1 MLVGGDLGFLSSLV
15 VAAFVAVFGP
25 VLGFVVRRKWRRSVA
40 RREEIK
46 RLLVLASEEAARVE
60 VQAAQEYG
68 YGYGYGYSNSYDDSL
83 KEDDDVASTTTTT
96 ISSSTST
103 TTTSTSYSGGSR
115 QLQYQCAV
123 CSSPTSTRCKQCK
136 AVRYCSG
143 KCQILHWR
151 QGHKDECR
159 PVSNLDHRNDVEAK
173 SHLKAYKQEPNGSH
187 LKSTEVQGRHSSES
201 GDASPEDAALL
212 RSKHSATS
220 DGKHATVGQ
229 SLTETKSPNLNS
241 SFVLNSSSCEHL
253 DLSTSSESSV
263 DHSASDSND
272 SDASDSHR
280 SAVIDTVKIQTSHSK
295 VGRFKPSYTEQPQL
309 VCIADNDSTSGK
321 YNRTKPSI
329 HGEARSKYSTST
341 SSSIDNS
348 SESSLTAA
356 TPSSGF
362 WEGAVPYTRS
372 RIGSLDNIANSPSR
386 NACDIKISD
395 SQSTSCRPP
404 QIARPLIAGLGEQ
417 GSNSKKNL
425 ENPNP
430 IIVEVRKPVNRA
442 ESGFEVKDETESR
455 RSSASRSVTLNQLD
469 VHDSRAKCTLSS
481 EEARC
486 SSSSASGNLKNH
498 DGLKVSRLPSS
509 SPSKSYRGVEGST
522 NVLQMP
528 KDRQKESSPAK
539 VSGNI
544 SSSNGRHDIQNV
556 KTAKVDSTQVA
567 SACSAESSV
576 PLPNARNGLKS
587 VLTFVDQLRG
597 SKTTRLNSPGD
608 GCEVIGRYDNK
619 GLFPYESF
627 VKLHNW
633 KNELRPFGLV
643 NCGNSC
649 YANAVLQCLAFTPP
663 LTSYFL
669 QGLHSKT
676 CEKKGWCFTCEFER
690 LVLKA
695 KDGISPLSPSSI
707 ISHLES
713 IGSNLG
719 NGREEDAHEFL
730 RYVIDTMQSICL
742 KEAGV
747 TAPGSFE
754 EETSLVGLTFGGY
767 LRSKIECMRCGGKSE
782 RQERMMDLTVEIDGD
797 IGTLEEAL
805 KQFTHTETLDG
816 ENKYRCG
823 RCKSYEKAKKK
834 LKVLEAPNV
843 LTIALKRF
851 QSGKFGK
858 LNKTIKFPEILNLA
872 PYMSGTSD
880 KSPVYQLYGV
890 VVHLD
895 VMNAAFSGHYVCY
908 VRNFQN
914 KWYKV
919 DDSSVRS
926 VELERVLS
934 KGAYMLLYSRCSP
947 RAPRIMRSLTIPRDP
962 RRSKQLT
969 CKSRSHTRSPWDS
982 SHGDSAAQTCNE
994 CSYPSHTS
1002 VRPSRSIFEDDS
1014 SSEQSSFFS
1023 EHGSCSTDSTN
1034 RDSMS
1039 TDDLNIDIF
1048 GESGSSWSYPMR
1060 SSSDS
1065 DTSSSSS
1072 SPSPLYSRHSPLAD
1086 LDRYASAHEE
1096 TTCSY
1101 SGNAEAV
1108 GDGQGFWTG
1117 LPDRIGYA
1125 AVPESNGRTPS
1136 LCPNS
1141 TKHCRKVV
1149 SSHSSSKT
1157 DSSRLGRVNPCDKSK
1172 SPVTCRDR

>member
-1 MLVGGDLGFLSSLV
+1 MLVGGDLGFLSSVV
-15 VAAFVAVFGP
+15 VAAFVAVIGP
-25 VLGFVVRRKWRRSVA
+25 VLGLVVRRKWRRSVA

-46 RLLVLASEEAARVE
+46 MLLVLASEEAARVE
-60 VQAAQEYG
+60 LQAAQEYG
-68 YGYGYGYSNSYDDSL
+68 YGYGYTNSYGDSP
-83 KEDDDVASTTTTT
+83 KEDDVAS
-96 ISSSTST
+96 SSPS
-103 TTTSTSYSGGSR
+103 TTSTSSSGGSR

-123 CSSPTSTRCKQCK
+123 CSSPTSTRCSQCK

-151 QGHKDECR
+151 KGHKDECR
-159 PVSNLDHRNDVEAK
+159 PVSNLDHHSDVEAK

-187 LKSTEVQGRHSSES
+187 LKSTEVEGRHSSES
-201 GDASPEDAALL
+201 GDTSPEEAALL
-212 RSKHSATS
+212 RSKHTATS
-220 DGKHATVGQ
+220 NGKHDTVGQ
-229 SLTETKSPNLNS
+229 SLTETISPKLHS
-241 SFVLNSSSCEHL
+241 SEHL
-253 DLSTSSESSV
+253 DLTTSSESSV

-280 SAVIDTVKIQTSHSK
+280 SAVTDTVKIQTNHSK
-295 VGRFKPSYTEQPQL
+295 VDRFKPSYSEQPQL
-309 VCIADNDSTSGK
+309 VRTADNDSTSGK
-321 YNRTKPSI
+321 YNCTKSSI
-329 HGEARSKYSTST
+329 HGDAQSKYSTST
-341 SSSIDNS
+341 SSSIDDS
-348 SESSLTAA
+348 SKSSLTESS

-372 RIGSLDNIANSPSR
+372 RIGSLDNTANSPSR

-395 SQSTSCRPP
+395 SQSTSY
-404 QIARPLIAGLGEQ
+404 ARPLIAGVGKQ

-442 ESGFEVKDETESR
+442 ESRFEVKDETESR
-455 RSSASRSVTLNQLD
+455 RSSASRSVTSNQVD
-469 VHDSRAKCTLSS
+469 VHDSRDKCTLPS
-481 EEARC
+481 EEGRY
-486 SSSSASGNLKNH
+486 SLSSASGNIKNH
-498 DGLKVSRLPSS
+498 DGLEVSSLPSL
-509 SPSKSYRGVEGST
+509 SPNKSHRGVEGST
-522 NVLQMP
+522 SFLQMP

-539 VSGNI
+539 ISGNI
-544 SSSNGRHDIQNV
+544 SSTNGRHDIQNV
-556 KTAKVDSTQVA
+556 KSAKINSTQVV
-567 SACSAESSV
+567 SACSAESAV
-576 PLPNARNGLKS
+576 PLPNAKNGLKS
-587 VLTFVDQLRG
+587 SVLKVVDQFRG
-597 SKTTRLNSPGD
+597 SKPTRLNSPGD
-608 GCEVIGRYDNK
+608 ECEGIGRYGNK

-676 CEKKGWCFTCEFER
+676 CEKKGWCFTCEFES

-695 KDGISPLSPSSI
+695 KDGNSPLSPSNI

-919 DDSSVRS
+919 DDSSVKS

-982 SHGDSAAQTCNE
+982 SHGDSAGQTCKE
-994 CSYPSHTS
+994 CSYSSHTS

-1023 EHGSCSTDSTN
+1023 ELGSCSTDSTN

-1048 GESGSSWSYPMR
+1048 GESGGCWNYPLR

-1096 TTCSY
+1096 TSCSC
-1101 SGNAEAV
+1101 SGDAETA
-1108 GDGQGFWTG
+1108 GDCQGFWTG
-1117 LPDRIGYA
+1117 LPDRNGYA
-1125 AVPESNGRTPS
+1125 AGVSESNGRTPS

-1149 SSHSSSKT
+1149 SSSKT

>member
-60 VQAAQEYG
+60 LQAAEEYG
-68 YGYGYGYSNSYDDSL
+68 YGYGYSYNSL
-83 KEDDDVASTTTTT
+83 KEDDVFVETQASSPPSPSA
-96 ISSSTST
+96 SSSS
-103 TTTSTSYSGGSR
+103 TTTSTSYSGTR

-123 CSSPTSTRCKQCK
+123 CSSPTSTRCSQCK

-159 PVSNLDHRNDVEAK
+159 PVSNLDSRNDVEAK
-173 SHLKAYKQEPNGSH
+173 SHLKTYKQEPNGSH
-187 LKSTEVQGRHSSES
+187 LKSTEVEGRHSSES
-201 GDASPEDAALL
+201 RDASSEGAALL
-212 RSKHSATS
+212 RSKHTATS
-220 DGKHATVGQ
+220 DGKHGTVGQ

-241 SFVLNSSSCEHL
+241 TFVLRSSSCEHL
-253 DLSTSSESSV
+253 DLSTSGSSV

-280 SAVIDTVKIQTSHSK
+280 SAVIDTVDIQTNHSK
-295 VGRFKPSYTEQPQL
+295 VDRFNPSYEEQPQL
-309 VCIADNDSTSGK
+309 VRTADNDSMSGK
-321 YNRTKPSI
+321 YKHTEPSI
-329 HGEARSKYSTST
+329 QGNARSKYWTST
-341 SSSIDNS
+341 SSIIDDL
-348 SESSLTAA
+348 SESSLTEPS
-356 TPSSGF
+356 TSSSGF
-362 WEGAVPYTRS
+362 WEGPVPCTKS
-372 RIGSLDNIANSPSR
+372 RIGSLDSIADSPSR

-395 SQSTSCRPP
+395 PQSTSCRPP
-404 QIARPLIAGLGEQ
+404 EVARPLISGVGEQ
-417 GSNSKKNL
+417 GSKSKKNP
-425 ENPNP
+425 ENPSP
-430 IIVEVRKPVNRA
+430 ITVEVRKPVNRA
-442 ESGFEVKDETESR
+442 ESRFEVKDETESR
-455 RSSASRSVTLNQLD
+455 RSSAPRSVTSDQFD
-469 VHDSRAKCTLSS
+469 VHNSPDKCTLTS
-481 EEARC
+481 EEGRY
-486 SSSSASGNLKNH
+486 SSSSASANLKNH
-498 DGLKVSRLPSS
+498 DGLKVSSLPFS
-509 SPSKSYRGVEGST
+509 SPNKSYRGVEGST
-522 NVLQMP
+522 SVLQMP
-528 KDRQKESSPAK
+528 KNRQKESSPAK
-539 VSGNI
+539 ISDNI

-556 KTAKVDSTQVA
+556 KPAKIDGTQVA
-567 SACSAESSV
+567 SACSAESSA
-576 PLPNARNGLKS
+576 PLPNAKNGLKS
-587 VLTFVDQLRG
+587 SVLKVVDQLRG
-597 SKTTRLNSPGD
+597 SKLTRLNSLGD
-608 GCEVIGRYDNK
+608 ECEVIGRYGNK

-669 QGLHSKT
+669 QGLHFKT
-676 CEKKGWCFTCEFER
+676 CEKKGWCFMCEFES
-690 LVLKA
+690 LVLRA
-695 KDGISPLSPSSI
+695 KNGNSPLSPSSI

-742 KEAGV
+742 KEAGA

-754 EETSLVGLTFGGY
+754 EETSLMGLTFGGY
-767 LRSKIECMRCGGKSE
+767 LRSKIECMRCGFKSE

-805 KQFTHTETLDG
+805 RQFTHTETLDG

-919 DDSSVRS
+919 DDSLVKP

-962 RRSKQLT
+962 RRSKQLI

-982 SHGDSAAQTCNE
+982 SHGDSTGQTCKE

-1002 VRPSRSIFEDDS
+1002 IRPSRSIFEDDS

-1023 EHGSCSTDSTN
+1023 ELGSCSTDSTN
-1034 RDSMS
+1034 RDSTS

-1048 GESGSSWSYPMR
+1048 GESGGSWNSPWR

-1072 SPSPLYSRHSPLAD
+1072 SPSPLYSRHSPLSD

-1096 TTCSY
+1096 TSSSCS
-1101 SGNAEAV
+1101 GDAETA

-1117 LPDRIGYA
+1117 LADHIGYA
-1125 AVPESNGRTPS
+1125 GVPETSGRTPS
-1136 LCPNS
+1136 LCPNP

-1149 SSHSSSKT
+1149 SSHNSSKT

>member
-46 RLLVLASEEAARVE
+46 RLLVLASEEAARAE
-60 VQAAQEYG
+60 LLAAEEYG
-68 YGYGYGYSNSYDDSL
+68 YGYGGYSYDIL
-83 KEDDDVASTTTTT
+83 KEDDVFVEPPASSAPPPPSSTTT
-96 ISSSTST
+96 
-103 TTTSTSYSGGSR
+103 SYSGSR

-123 CSSPTSTRCKQCK
+123 CSSPTSTRCSQCK

-159 PVSNLDHRNDVEAK
+159 PVSNTDHHNDVDAT
-173 SHLKAYKQEPNGSH
+173 SHLNAYKQESNGSH
-187 LKSTEVQGRHSSES
+187 LKSIEVEGRHSSES
-201 GDASPEDAALL
+201 GDASPAEAAVL
-212 RSKHSATS
+212 RSKHSATYDAKDVS
-220 DGKHATVGQ
+220 NEQ
-229 SLTETKSPNLNS
+229 SLTEAKCPNLNS
-241 SFVLNSSSCEHL
+241 SYVLHSSQCEHL
-253 DLSTSSESSV
+253 DLTASSESSV
-263 DHSASDSND
+263 DLSASDSND
-272 SDASDSHR
+272 SDASDSHK
-280 SAVIDTVKIQTSHSK
+280 SAIIAKVKSQANHSK
-295 VGRFKPSYTEQPQL
+295 VDGCKPPYREQPKL
-309 VCIADNDSTSGK
+309 VSAADVVSTSGK
-321 YNRTKPSI
+321 YNPTKLII
-329 HGEARSKYSTST
+329 HGDTQSKYWTST
-341 SSSIDNS
+341 SSSNDGS
-348 SESSLTAA
+348 SESSSTEPS

-372 RIGSLDNIANSPSR
+372 KIQSLDSIAYSPSR
-386 NACDIKISD
+386 NACNTKISD
-395 SQSTSCRPP
+395 FQSTSSQPP
-404 QIARPLIAGLGEQ
+404 EMARPLVSEVGEH

-425 ENPNP
+425 KNPNP
-430 IIVEVRKPVNRA
+430 ITVERRKPVERA
-442 ESGFEVKDETESR
+442 ESRFEVKDETESR
-455 RSSASRSVTLNQLD
+455 RSSASRSVTSNQLD
-469 VHDSRAKCTLSS
+469 VHDSSDKYTSTP
-481 EEARC
+481 EEGRY
-486 SSSSASGNLKNH
+486 SSSGASGNLKNH
-498 DGLKVSRLPSS
+498 DGLKVSSLPLS
-509 SPSKSYRGVEGST
+509 SPKKSYCGVEGSAS
-522 NVLQMP
+522 VLQLP

-539 VSGNI
+539 ISGSHI
-544 SSSNGRHDIQNV
+544 SSSNGRHEVQNV
-556 KTAKVDSTQVA
+556 KSPRIDSTQVS
-567 SACSAESSV
+567 SACSAESNV
-576 PLPNARNGLKS
+576 PLPNARSGLKS
-587 VLTFVDQLRG
+587 SVLKVVDQFRG
-597 SKTTRLNSPGD
+597 SKLTRHNSLGD
-608 GCEVIGRYDNK
+608 ECEVVGRYGNK

-676 CEKKGWCFTCEFER
+676 CEKKGWCFTCEFES

-695 KDGISPLSPSSI
+695 KDGTSPLSPISI

-742 KEAGV
+742 REAGV
-747 TAPGSFE
+747 SASGSFE
-754 EETSLVGLTFGGY
+754 EETTLVGLMFGGY

-872 PYMSGTSD
+872 PYMSGTRD

-914 KWYKV
+914 RWFKV
-919 DDSSVRS
+919 NDSSVKS

-934 KGAYMLLYSRCSP
+934 EGAYMLLYSRCSP
-947 RAPRIMRSLTIPRDP
+947 RAPRIMRSLAIPLDP
-962 RRSKQLT
+962 RRSKQLA

-982 SHGDSAAQTCNE
+982 SHGDSTDQTCSE
-994 CSYPSHTS
+994 CSYTSHTS

-1014 SSEQSSFFS
+1014 SSEQSSSLFS
-1023 EHGSCSTDSTN
+1023 EGASCSTESTN
-1034 RDSMS
+1034 RDSTS
-1039 TDDLNIDIF
+1039 TDELFDQIF
-1048 GESGSSWSYPMR
+1048 GESGGCWNNPWR
-1060 SSSDS
+1060 NSSDS

-1072 SPSPLYSRHSPLAD
+1072 SPSPLYSKHSPLAD
-1086 LDRYASAHEE
+1086 LDRNASAHEE
-1096 TTCSY
+1096 TCS
-1101 SGNAEAV
+1101 SCSDGAETA
-1108 GDGQGFWTG
+1108 GDGHGFWTG
-1117 LPDRIGYA
+1117 LPDRNGYA
-1125 AVPESNGRTPS
+1125 GVRESNSRTP

-1141 TKHCRKVV
+1141 SKHCRNLF

-1157 DSSRLGRVNPCDKSK
+1157 DSSRLGRVNPSDNSK
-1172 SPVTCRDR
+1172 SPVTRRDR